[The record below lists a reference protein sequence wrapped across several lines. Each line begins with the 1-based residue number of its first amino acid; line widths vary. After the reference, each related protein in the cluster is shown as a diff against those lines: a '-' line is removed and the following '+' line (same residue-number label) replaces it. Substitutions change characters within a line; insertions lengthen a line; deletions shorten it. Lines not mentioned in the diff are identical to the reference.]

1 MIAPRTCRQRLAL
14 RLPIAVAAALVATPV
29 AAASCRWQPVWGSS
43 QMVAEGDN
51 ALPDGTLADATLRQV
66 VRASAGGGQVRVRF
80 SNAFGR
86 APLVIAHAT
95 LARSADQASARIRP
109 ETARALRFAGS
120 AAVTIPPGADWVS
133 DPIASPIAAFDDL
146 TVSAHIAAS
155 DGRTSHP
162 GSRATSYVVAGDRTA
177 DVDLGDPR
185 RVAHWYHL
193 AGLEVR
199 RCAPETVPGA
209 IVVLGD
215 SITDGYGVGLDTNT
229 RWTDALARRLG
240 GRIAVVNQ
248 GIGGNRILGDGLGPS
263 VLSRLDRDVLAQP
276 GIGHLILLA
285 GVNDLGGLA
294 RTRTAT
300 PQQRADLTA
309 QIIAAY
315 AQIVARARAHGIRV
329 HGATILPFMASDY
342 YKPDAAIEASR
353 QTINA
358 WLRTPGHVDGVVDVD
373 RALRDPARPAY
384 LAARF
389 DNDGLHPSIAGY
401 RAMADAVDLTAFA
414 PAKGRRR

>member
-1 MIAPRTCRQRLAL
+1 MA
-14 RLPIAVAAALVATPV
+14 
-29 AAASCRWQPVWGSS
+29 
-43 QMVAEGDN
+43 AEGDD
-51 ALPDGTLADATLRQV
+51 ALPNGALADATLRQV

-95 LARSADQASARIRP
+95 LARSADRASARVRP
-109 ETARALRFAGS
+109 ETMRTLRFAGS

-133 DPIASPIAAFDDL
+133 DPVAWPIAAFDDL
-146 TVSAHIAAS
+146 AVSAHIAAS
-155 DGRTSHP
+155 DGRTSHL

-177 DVDLGDPR
+177 DADLADPR

-199 RCAPETVPGA
+199 RCAPRPPCRGRSSCWA
-209 IVVLGD
+209 I
-215 SITDGYGVGLDTNT
+215 SITDGYGVALDSNT

-240 GRIAVVNQ
+240 GRVAVVNQ

-276 GIGHLILLA
+276 GIGHLIVLA

-329 HGATILPFMASDY
+329 HGATILPFMASGY

-353 QTINA
+353 QAINA
-358 WLRTPGHVDGVVDVD
+358 WLRTPGNVDGVIDID
-373 RALRDPARPAY
+373 RGAARSGTARLSRREVRQRRPAS
-384 LAARF
+384 LDRRLSR
-389 DNDGLHPSIAGY
+389 D
-401 RAMADAVDLTAFA
+401 
-414 PAKGRRR
+414 GRRRRPDGVRPSEEAATLIVMAGPA